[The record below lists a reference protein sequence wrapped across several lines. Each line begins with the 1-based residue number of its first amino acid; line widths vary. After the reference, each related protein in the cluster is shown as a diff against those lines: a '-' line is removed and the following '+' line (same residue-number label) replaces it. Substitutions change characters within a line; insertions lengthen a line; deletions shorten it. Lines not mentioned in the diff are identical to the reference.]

1 MKNNLPIPPRDP
13 NSKPNPEFVKDLKA
27 GLRQLWMARSKYEG
41 NRPKFIC
48 FTLKDYSLRR
58 IIESRLEYGGG
69 ITYST
74 WVKNEL
80 NVDVISDRKLQA
92 GRKAWML
99 DLIEEF
105 S

>member
-1 MKNNLPIPPRDP
+1 MANNLPIPPRDP
-13 NSKPNPEFVKDLKA
+13 KSKPNPEFVQDLKA
-27 GLRQLWMARSKYEG
+27 GLPKLWMARSKYEG
-41 NRPKFIC
+41 TKQKFIC
-48 FTLKDYSLRR
+48 FTLKNWLLRKE
-58 IIESRLEYGGG
+58 IGDRLECGYA

-92 GRKAWML
+92 ARKAWML